1 MELGA
6 FELVVLILAGLAGG
20 FINVMAGG
28 GSVITVP
35 VMILLGVPGPVAN
48 GTNRLPILIQNISA
62 SLTYLRHGVPHA
74 RLMVSLSL
82 CAIPGAIVGALVGV
96 QVPTE
101 AFNLILA
108 GVMGGVLLLMLTG
121 TGTRLP
127 ADNQVSRTRQLWGHA
142 LMFAAGFW
150 GGFIQIGMGFI
161 LLPILNRVLG
171 LDLVAA
177 NIHKVFIIL
186 TYTLSALWVFGSQLG
201 LLWWVGAVM
210 AIGNGLGGW
219 LGARLTLAGGE
230 RVVRWAVIVAIT
242 GMIVKLIWF
251 P

>member
-1 MELGA
+1 
-6 FELVVLILAGLAGG
+6 
-20 FINVMAGG
+20 
-28 GSVITVP
+28 
-35 VMILLGVPGPVAN
+35 
-48 GTNRLPILIQNISA
+48 
-62 SLTYLRHGVPHA
+62 
-74 RLMVSLSL
+74 
-82 CAIPGAIVGALVGV
+82 
-96 QVPTE
+96 
-101 AFNLILA
+101 
-108 GVMGGVLLLMLTG
+108 
-121 TGTRLP
+121 
-127 ADNQVSRTRQLWGHA
+127 
-142 LMFAAGFW
+142 
-150 GGFIQIGMGFI
+150 MGFI

-186 TYTLSALWVFGSQLG
+186 TYTLSALWVFGSQLE
-201 LLWWVGAVM
+201 LLWWIGAVM